1 MSSAMS
7 SAVADDTSRR
17 HPHSVSNLAFHN
29 ETSKSCSL
37 NADCR
42 RMNHVS
48 SKCYRAR
55 TDPIEV
61 RFQSAPLVKG
71 ATVWSLELIMTV
83 RVSIRAP
90 RERGDY

>member
-55 TDPIEV
+55 TDPID
-61 RFQSAPLVKG
+61 VKG
-71 ATVWSLELIMTV
+71 ATC
-83 RVSIRAP
+83 
-90 RERGDY
+90 G

>member
-29 ETSKSCSL
+29 ETNKSCSL

-55 TDPIEV
+55 TDPID
-61 RFQSAPLVKG
+61 ATNG
-71 ATVWSLELIMTV
+71 AEIKQQGRACDGSNVGFNVT
-83 RVSIRAP
+83 AP
-90 RERGDY
+90 RMARKLA

>member
-29 ETSKSCSL
+29 ETNKSCSL

-55 TDPIEV
+55 TDPIE
-61 RFQSAPLVKG
+61 A
-71 ATVWSLELIMTV
+71 
-83 RVSIRAP
+83 IRWTTETGFNVTAP
-90 RERGDY
+90 RMARKWSDRRSLARGEWYASM

>member
-55 TDPIEV
+55 TDPIDECY
-61 RFQSAPLVKG
+61 RARTDPIDSD
-71 ATVWSLELIMTV
+71 
-83 RVSIRAP
+83 VSIRAP
-90 RERGDY
+90 RERGDHEDC